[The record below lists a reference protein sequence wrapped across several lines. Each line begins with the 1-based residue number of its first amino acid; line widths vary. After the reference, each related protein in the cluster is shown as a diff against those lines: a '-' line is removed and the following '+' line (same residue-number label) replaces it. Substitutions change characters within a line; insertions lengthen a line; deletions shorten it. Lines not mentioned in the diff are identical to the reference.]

1 LKLINKSI
9 LALLFTLIAVLNLQ
23 GQKDS
28 LLQAVLA
35 EKDLYLKHRLAGNLY
50 WKHLYNDVE
59 FSDLMTSIAFSTSE
73 QIGSDSIRL
82 VSMQMKANVKLIK
95 TDYDSVLHY
104 INLKESIGNQNSSS
118 LNHATN
124 LALRGLVSYH
134 KGAFNDAIE
143 YNFKAL
149 EIHRIHNNH
158 QRQMKLLSNI
168 GNNYERLGDYEEAIK
183 FYEESLTLT
192 APKDSYSLAATYS
205 NLGAA
210 QINSNL
216 IGAAEKS
223 YEKAKLLMVNVDND
237 ALLNDVDNGF
247 ARIFKKN
254 GDFQA
259 SLLIA
264 NQIYKRARE
273 KGDTFREVRMLEL
286 IGSLKLELGKYKTA
300 IQDFENAL
308 RLGEEYNVGESRL
321 ETFKNL
327 KKAFLGVGQ
336 FDQALIAQ
344 DSVLSLQSRLFNKEK
359 LSITKDLNLKY
370 ETAIN
375 EQKLQASI
383 ADNERKTS
391 QRNVAFASI
400 LAMLAFGAF
409 FYQRMKSKELNQ
421 QKLELIQQKKIEN
434 LENERKILSISAMLE
449 GQEKERF
456 RIARDLH
463 DGLGSLL
470 SSVKAHFSNIENEIK
485 QLEKISVFE
494 KAQKMMDNA
503 VEEVRRISQNLMP
516 PILTTQGLP
525 NALRNLVADFGI
537 TNNLE
542 ISIDI
547 QKMEERLEINKEI
560 VLYRVSQELLNNI
573 RKHSKAKN
581 VEINLYGLDKNVQLI
596 VEDDGIGFDS
606 SKSSKGI
613 GLISLR
619 SRVELLGGHLELDT
633 AINEGTTVSISIP
646 R

>member
-1 LKLINKSI
+1 
-9 LALLFTLIAVLNLQ
+9 
-23 GQKDS
+23 
-28 LLQAVLA
+28 
-35 EKDLYLKHRLAGNLY
+35 
-50 WKHLYNDVE
+50 
-59 FSDLMTSIAFSTSE
+59 
-73 QIGSDSIRL
+73 
-82 VSMQMKANVKLIK
+82 
-95 TDYDSVLHY
+95 
-104 INLKESIGNQNSSS
+104 
-118 LNHATN
+118 
-124 LALRGLVSYH
+124 
-134 KGAFNDAIE
+134 
-143 YNFKAL
+143 
-149 EIHRIHNNH
+149 
-158 QRQMKLLSNI
+158 
-168 GNNYERLGDYEEAIK
+168 
-183 FYEESLTLT
+183 
-192 APKDSYSLAATYS
+192 
-205 NLGAA
+205 
-210 QINSNL
+210 
-216 IGAAEKS
+216 
-223 YEKAKLLMVNVDND
+223 
-237 ALLNDVDNGF
+237 
-247 ARIFKKN
+247 
-254 GDFQA
+254 
-259 SLLIA
+259 
-264 NQIYKRARE
+264 
-273 KGDTFREVRMLEL
+273 
-286 IGSLKLELGKYKTA
+286 
-300 IQDFENAL
+300 
-308 RLGEEYNVGESRL
+308 
-321 ETFKNL
+321 
-327 KKAFLGVGQ
+327 
-336 FDQALIAQ
+336 
-344 DSVLSLQSRLFNKEK
+344 
-359 LSITKDLNLKY
+359 
-370 ETAIN
+370 
-375 EQKLQASI
+375 
-383 ADNERKTS
+383 
-391 QRNVAFASI
+391 
-400 LAMLAFGAF
+400 
-409 FYQRMKSKELNQ
+409 
-421 QKLELIQQKKIEN
+421 
-434 LENERKILSISAMLE
+434 MLE

>member
-1 LKLINKSI
+1 
-9 LALLFTLIAVLNLQ
+9 
-23 GQKDS
+23 
-28 LLQAVLA
+28 
-35 EKDLYLKHRLAGNLY
+35 
-50 WKHLYNDVE
+50 
-59 FSDLMTSIAFSTSE
+59 
-73 QIGSDSIRL
+73 
-82 VSMQMKANVKLIK
+82 
-95 TDYDSVLHY
+95 
-104 INLKESIGNQNSSS
+104 
-118 LNHATN
+118 
-124 LALRGLVSYH
+124 
-134 KGAFNDAIE
+134 
-143 YNFKAL
+143 
-149 EIHRIHNNH
+149 
-158 QRQMKLLSNI
+158 
-168 GNNYERLGDYEEAIK
+168 
-183 FYEESLTLT
+183 
-192 APKDSYSLAATYS
+192 LAATYS

-259 SLLIA
+259 SLMIA